1 MDIRPN
7 VIVDCQLR
15 CKGRVGTLVGKEKEK
30 MVLVTY
36 YILIGYNI
44 FWYYVLVLSYGITTF

>member
-15 CKGRVGTLVGKEKEK
+15 CKGRLGTLVGKEKEK

-36 YILIGYNI
+36 CILIGYNI
-44 FWYYVLVLSYGITTF
+44 FWYYVLVLC